1 MHIVGLLLNFN
12 MLCVFNFVFGGQICY
27 SAYFFCLAHCLL
39 IIIMVEC
46 GSECTQDLIS
56 WIKRNVW
63 LKKISSMNQHARSHF
78 PLCPPKLSISSS
90 STTTRFNALLASQ
103 ESKVTQHYYNMAELT

>member
-1 MHIVGLLLNFN
+1 MF
-12 MLCVFNFVFGGQICY
+12 CVFDFGYRGQICY

-39 IIIMVEC
+39 IIIMVEY

-56 WIKRNVW
+56 WIERNVW
-63 LKKISSMNQHARSHF
+63 HKNNSSMNQNAHSHF

-90 STTTRFNALLASQ
+90 STRFNALLAPQ
-103 ESKVTQHYYNMAELT
+103 EGKVTQHYYNMAELR